1 MSCLWVWYFHQLNVG
16 LLYIDFPLH
25 GGHLFHV
32 DLRGKNHLH
41 HAHLRMNPVELFFVR
56 SRLRRFK
63 GFGWWWTTKWFV
75 LVQFAEKTNVPNHHS
90 MYYVCSGSE
99 ASTVYFFRR
108 IVNRDPIVQAKL
120 EGIYLK
126 MSFVDKN
133 IQQHLRHLL
142 LNSKKHT
149 YTSYTYTVTVYIFGI
164 LFHLSIP
171 IQKNRTHQPLSKN
184 SSEEQFQY
192 GPAVSFF
199 KNSHTFQNANHK
211 GHSSS
216 RTSPGLVIHHGEP
229 YRDPQENLLEQRGW
243 QNPLW

>member
-1 MSCLWVWYFHQLNVG
+1 
-16 LLYIDFPLH
+16 
-25 GGHLFHV
+25 
-32 DLRGKNHLH
+32 
-41 HAHLRMNPVELFFVR
+41 
-56 SRLRRFK
+56 
-63 GFGWWWTTKWFV
+63 
-75 LVQFAEKTNVPNHHS
+75 